1 MVQKFF
7 FCKIPQNTSKTTFPK
22 QKIFYISW
30 GDFTFK
36 VIRKIIIFWT
46 SGAIFIIFS
55 DSDPEF
61 FSESN
66 EPRLA
71 NIEEREFF
79 RLYKFY
85 KMGVR
90 IFDINPKII
99 KTSDSRCYQPVQKVW
114 IYRNRFWKFIFV
126 ICRLH
131 NVIKQHRT
139 A

>member
-1 MVQKFF
+1 MKQKFCF
-7 FCKIPQNTSKTTFPK
+7 AKTLKILQRRRFRNK
-22 QKIFYISW
+22 KIFYISW

-71 NIEEREFF
+71 NIEDREFF

-90 IFDINPKII
+90 IFDINLKII